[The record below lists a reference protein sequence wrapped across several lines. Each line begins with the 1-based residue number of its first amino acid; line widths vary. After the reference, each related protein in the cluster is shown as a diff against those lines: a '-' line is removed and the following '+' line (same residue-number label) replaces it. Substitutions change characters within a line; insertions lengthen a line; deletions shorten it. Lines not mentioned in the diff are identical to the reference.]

1 MPREPLDCIVN
12 HLNMLPLNILYDL
25 QVESC
30 GDNRH
35 ASDSQS
41 TVKYR
46 AMINLNIEFDILIT

>member
-1 MPREPLDCIVN
+1 
-12 HLNMLPLNILYDL
+12 LYDL

-35 ASDSQS
+35 ASDSQT